1 MSEIPWSIAPRHQ
14 ALSAKVYR
22 ATREG
27 GTPYEG
33 EYEVTPDFDG
43 TTLETT
49 GKTLSNDVTV
59 HPITVSRT
67 SNPSGGNTVYIGGV
81 ISG

>member
-1 MSEIPWSIAPRHQ
+1 MIEIHCDIIVDRQIDVEVFRVAHM
-14 ALSAKVYR
+14 
-22 ATREG
+22 G
-27 GTPYEG
+27 GEPYEG

-43 TTLETT
+43 TTLETS

>member
-1 MSEIPWSIAPRHQ
+1 MVEIHCDIIVDRQIDVEVFRVAHMDG
-14 ALSAKVYR
+14 
-22 ATREG
+22 E
-27 GTPYEG
+27 PYEG
-33 EYEVTPDFDG
+33 KYEVTPDFDG
-43 TTLETT
+43 TTLETS

>member
-1 MSEIPWSIAPRHQ
+1 MVEIHCDIIVDRQIDVEVFRVAHMDG
-14 ALSAKVYR
+14 
-22 ATREG
+22 E
-27 GTPYEG
+27 PYEG

-43 TTLETT
+43 TTLETS